1 MKMRIRNWETLLA
14 AGLILLVV
22 ARGSFAD
29 EAIPSDKRLPK
40 NVVAYVSVKN
50 VREFKSQWAK
60 TLFGQM
66 LEDAALADFR
76 SDVVKQFEEA
86 SQQVSEHLGM
96 SLSELLAIPQGEVAV
111 AGVVRPGGLLA
122 GVLLLDFGDQAEAV
136 TKLLEKAAEAVEKND
151 VTRNEEEADDTK
163 IISYQTKPTDGK
175 DKPRDAGAYCIKET
189 VLVVASDP
197 ATIKDVL
204 TRWDG
209 KHDRTLSDNETY
221 QYILD
226 KCREEGSESRPLLSW
241 FFDPVSVIQ
250 ALAASSPESLG
261 QAGAVIGLFPTLGV
275 DKLKGLGGV
284 FEMGQG
290 EFDSVSR
297 TLVMLERSPQ
307 GIGNLF
313 QFDLSVQSPPKWL
326 SADWTS
332 YMVINWNAAKAYS
345 TVESF
350 TDMFLGPGA
359 LAGQIQNLA
368 DNPASGNI
376 HVKKDVI
383 DQLAGP
389 IHMATLDGEEG
400 GKSAR
405 GTLVAVQIKKAAAV
419 RATLAKIAGMGLA
432 KIKEREFQGETLYEM
447 EAPGA
452 DDDDDEPDEGTK
464 YGLAVAEGHLM
475 FATDVRLLER
485 VLRGVGDAETL
496 ADSAAYKRIARRFPS
511 KTAYISFSRQDT
523 QMKSLFDMLKKS
535 TSAGLLDGFDDL
547 DFSKLP
553 DADVLKK
560 YLPPTGSYMEHDPK
574 GLKITSF
581 SLRSDSE

>member
-14 AGLILLVV
+14 AGLILLAL

-29 EAIPSDKRLPK
+29 EAIPSEKRLPK
-40 NVVAYVSVKN
+40 NVVAYMSVKN
-50 VREFKSQWAK
+50 VKDFKSQWAK

-66 LEDAALADFR
+66 LEDEALADFR
-76 SDVVKQFEEA
+76 SDVVKQLAEATEE
-86 SQQVSEHLGM
+86 VSEHLGM
-96 SLSELLAIPQGEVAV
+96 TLPELLAIPQGEVAV
-111 AGVVRPGGLLA
+111 AGIVRPGGMLA

-151 VTRNEEEADDTK
+151 VTRNEEETDDTK
-163 IISYQTKPTDGK
+163 IISYQTKPSDGN

-189 VLVVASDP
+189 VLVVGSDP
-197 ATIKDVL
+197 AAIKDVL

-221 QYILD
+221 QYIFD
-226 KCREEGSESRPLLSW
+226 KCREEGSESHPPFTW
-241 FFDPVSVIQ
+241 FFDPVSIIQ
-250 ALAASSPESLG
+250 ALAASHPDWLG
-261 QAGAVIGLFPTLGV
+261 QAGAAIGLFPTLGV
-275 DKLKGLGGV
+275 DKLKGVGGV
-284 FEMGQG
+284 VEMGQG
-290 EFDSVSR
+290 EFDTVSR
-297 TLVMLERSPQ
+297 TLVMLERAPQ

-313 QFDLSVQSPPKWL
+313 QFDLSAQSPPKWL

-359 LAGQIQNLA
+359 LASQIQQLA

-383 DQLAGP
+383 DQLSGA
-389 IHMATLDGEEG
+389 IHTATLDGEEG

-432 KIKEREFQGETLYEM
+432 KIKEREFQGETLYEI
-447 EAPGA
+447 EVAGA
-452 DDDDDEPDEGTK
+452 GDDDDDEPDEATK
-464 YGLAVAEGHLM
+464 YGIAVAEGHLL

-523 QMKSLFDMLKKS
+523 QMKSLFDMLK
-535 TSAGLLDGFDDL
+535 SAPVGLLDGLDDL